1 MNRSVV
7 IAAGGTGGHLFPAE
21 ALAVA
26 LRARGVSVTLATDGR
41 VGEIAK
47 TFPADRVIQIPSGTP
62 SGGSFLAK
70 AMAGLKLSYGTL
82 RSLRA
87 LKRPR
92 PACVVGFGGYPTVPP
107 VYAATQL
114 QIPTLIHEQNGVIGR
129 ANRFLLP
136 RISAIATG
144 FRTVKGIPDA
154 MADKRHYT
162 GNPIRPAVIAATA
175 IPYAPPMPGGKLRL
189 AVFGGSQGARVM
201 SEIVPPA
208 LLSLPAEARARLEVD
223 QQARA
228 EDLEAVRAAYAGAGI
243 AATVEPFFKDLPAR
257 MAAAHLVISRSGAS
271 TVAEL
276 GAIGRPAILVPL
288 PGALD
293 QDQAANAATL
303 AEIGAATMIPQPDF
317 TPERIASE
325 IARHLADPSSLVA
338 AAIAARS
345 AGVTDAA
352 ERLADVVLNLA
363 GITVSEGRPAHAAT

>member
-1 MNRSVV
+1 VNRRPIV

-26 LRARGVSVTLATDGR
+26 LRSRGARVVLATDGR
-41 VGEIAK
+41 VGEIAR
-47 TFPADRVIQIPSGTP
+47 TFPAEKVIEIPSATP
-62 SGGSFLAK
+62 SGGSMAAK
-70 AMAGLKLSYGTL
+70 ALAALRLGRGVL

-87 LKRPR
+87 LRVIRPG
-92 PACVVGFGGYPTVPP
+92 CVVGFGGYPTVPP
-107 VYAATQL
+107 LFAATIL
-114 QIPTLIHEQNGVIGR
+114 KIPTLIHEQNGVIGR

-136 RISAIATG
+136 RVSAIATG
-144 FRTVKGIPDA
+144 FREVRGIPDT
-154 MADKRHYT
+154 MAGKRRYT
-162 GNPIRPAVIAATA
+162 GNPIRPAVIEAASV
-175 IPYAPPMPGGKLRL
+175 PYAPPVSGGTLRL

-208 LLSLPAEARARLEVD
+208 LLSLPAEARARLRVD

-228 EDLEAVRAAYAGAGI
+228 EDLESVRAAYAGAGI
-243 AATVEPFFKDLPAR
+243 AADVEPFFRDLPAR

-303 AEIGAATMIPQPDF
+303 EAIGAATMILQPDF
-317 TPERIASE
+317 TPER
-325 IARHLADPSSLVA
+325 VA
-338 AAIAARS
+338 AEIAARLSDPAGLTRAAAAAKS

-352 ERLADVVLNLA
+352 ERLADAVLNLA
-363 GITVSEGRPAHAAT
+363 GIAVSEVEAGA